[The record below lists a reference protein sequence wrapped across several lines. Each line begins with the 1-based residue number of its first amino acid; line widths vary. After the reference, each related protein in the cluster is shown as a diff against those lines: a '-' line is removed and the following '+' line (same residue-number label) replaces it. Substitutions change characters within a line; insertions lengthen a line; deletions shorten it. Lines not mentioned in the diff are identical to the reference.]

1 MTLVLLILSTLVLV
15 AICLV
20 VVAVILVQRPSADA
34 SLGATLG
41 GGAAESVFGG
51 ETANTLTK
59 ICVRSIVVFFILAFA
74 LFMGNIYL
82 RSASKDSASSAPDQ
96 KMTLIREMSEA
107 SEASQKPVEEANS
120 AEASKAP
127 ETPKAPEVP
136 KASDAPAPQTSVPT
150 PAN

>member
-15 AICLV
+15 AICLI
-20 VVAVILVQRPSADA
+20 VVALILMQRPSADA

-82 RSASKDSASSAPDQ
+82 SSSSKDSATSAPDQ

-107 SEASQKPVEEANS
+107 SAAEQKPA
-120 AEASKAP
+120 AEAKAVETSQAP
-127 ETPKAPEVP
+127 EAPKAPELP
-136 KASDAPAPQTSVPT
+136 KTPEAPAPQTSVPT